1 MAQVRRSVSAWLFA
15 ALLAPLVLIGVL
27 LGAFS
32 SADTATERIPVALV
46 NNDEIIVEEDEDG
59 EETFFLASRPLVLEL
74 VGGDDIT
81 LDWVIT
87 DSERAA
93 EMLERGEVYAI
104 FEIPEDFSEKVQTL
118 DTIEPEQATFII
130 RTNPARSYLTG
141 IVAEQIGAQVAAA
154 LNEEFGKA
162 ILDGLFTVIVDLGD
176 AFTEAADASRE
187 ISDGVQE
194 LSDGVSELS
203 DGVRE
208 LRNGTRDLADGYAE
222 FDDGLKQYVDGVGQ
236 LADGLSEFERETRD
250 LPQLTDGVRAYTG
263 GVSQFAAGLQDQ
275 VTTLNASIPLL
286 EQQVA
291 DKQAAVDNDPGNT
304 AAQQELQEATT
315 QLLQASVT
323 RGVLQGLLGD
333 DRFQALVAA
342 GPTLTASVDDAV
354 TGIRN
359 GLVDSRDGSNE
370 LASANQE
377 LLDGSDEIRSGTS
390 ELASGVRELDDG
402 VRELDDGVAEL
413 ADGVQEF
420 ADALTEGA
428 EEIAAEAPGEVADA
442 TLAALVSPVNSSN
455 DSGQL
460 DSGVNDNL
468 TAVIIPLGLWLSSL
482 LLIVALPAPS
492 LRSLGSTV
500 SSTRLVIRQL
510 GPTLVMSATQAAVAL
525 TLVHTLGG
533 VSLSTLGWTL
543 PLVFAGA
550 LAFVA
555 LHFLVWAWR
564 PKAVVPMSLALL
576 VLQIATFGV
585 LLPAQILPEIYQTVV
600 GWGPI
605 SWLAD
610 ALLGAASG
618 DTPGRMAGVLIGLLL
633 TAAASLL
640 LSRALF
646 GSRRHKMVKDY
657 YLTGSVN

>member
-1 MAQVRRSVSAWLFA
+1 MASARNSVTVWLFA
-15 ALLAPLVLIGVL
+15 ALLAPLLLIGVL

-32 SADTATERIPVALV
+32 NADTATERIPVALV
-46 NNDEIIVEEDEDG
+46 NNDEIIIEEDEDG

-93 EMLERGEVYAI
+93 EMLDSGEVYAI
-104 FEIPEDFSEKVQTL
+104 FEIPEDFSKKVQTL
-118 DTIEPEQATFII
+118 ETTEPEQATFII

-141 IVAEQIGAQVAAA
+141 VVAEQIGVQVAAA

-194 LSDGVSELS
+194 LSEGVSELS

-208 LRNGTRDLADGYAE
+208 LRDGTRDLASGYTE

-236 LADGLSEFERETRD
+236 LADGLSEFERGTRD
-250 LPQLTDGVRAYTG
+250 LPQLTDGVEGYTSG
-263 GVSQFAAGLQDQ
+263 TGLLILGLQLLSDPTSPQ
-275 VTTLNASIPLL
+275 AAPLL
-286 EQQVA
+286 AALEA
-291 DKQAAVDNDPGNT
+291 DGFPDAKDGLPG
-304 AAQQELQEATT
+304 ATT
-315 QLLQASVT
+315 FV
-323 RGVLQGLLGD
+323 
-333 DRFQALVAA
+333 
-342 GPTLTASVDDAV
+342 DAV
-354 TGIRN
+354 IAVILLSQQQTPPEGGFIKQLEEGGPVLTSEVDRAVTDLRKGI
-359 GLVDSRDGSNE
+359 VDTRDGSRE
-370 LASANQE
+370 LASANKD
-377 LLDGSDEIRSGTS
+377 LLDGSAEIRSGTS
-390 ELASGVRELDDG
+390 DLASGVRELNDG
-402 VRELDDGVAEL
+402 VRELDEGVAEL
-413 ADGVQEF
+413 ADGVEEF
-420 ADALTEGA
+420 ADALTDGA

-442 TLAALVSPVNSSN
+442 TLATLVSPVSSSN
-455 DSGQL
+455 DSGPL

-468 TAVIIPLGLWLSSL
+468 TAVIIPLGLWISSL
-482 LLIVALPAPS
+482 LLIVALPSPS
-492 LRSLGSTV
+492 LRALGSTV
-500 SSTRLVIRQL
+500 SSTRLVLRQL

-525 TLVHTLGG
+525 ALVHTLGG
-533 VSLSTLGWTL
+533 VSLSALGWTL

-550 LAFVA
+550 FAFVA

-564 PKAVVPMSLALL
+564 PGAVVPVSLGAL

-585 LLPAQILPEIYQTVV
+585 LLPAQILPEIYQTIA
-600 GWGPI
+600 GFGPI

-618 DTPGRMAGVLIGLLL
+618 DAAGRMAVPLLGLLL
-633 TAAASLL
+633 TAVVSLL
-640 LSRALF
+640 VSRALF
-646 GSRRHKMVKDY
+646 GSRRHKLVKDY
-657 YLTGSVN
+657 YLTGSLV

>member
-1 MAQVRRSVSAWLFA
+1 MVQARNSASVWVFA
-15 ALLAPLVLIGVL
+15 ALLAPLLLIGVL

-32 SADTATERIPVALV
+32 NADTASERIPVALV
-46 NNDEIIVEEDEDG
+46 NNDEIIIEEDEDG

-93 EMLERGEVYAI
+93 EMLESGEVYAI
-104 FEIPEDFSEKVQTL
+104 FEIPEDFSKKVQTL
-118 DTIEPEQATFII
+118 ETSEPEQATFII

-141 IVAEQIGAQVAAA
+141 VVAEQIGVQVAAA

-194 LSDGVSELS
+194 LSDGVGELT
-203 DGVRE
+203 DGVRD
-208 LRNGTRDLADGYAE
+208 LRDGTRDLADGYAE

-236 LADGLSEFERETRD
+236 LADGLSEFERETRN
-250 LPQLTDGVRAYTG
+250 L
-263 GVSQFAAGLQDQ
+263 
-275 VTTLNASIPLL
+275 PLL
-286 EQQVA
+286 TE
-291 DKQAAVDNDPGNT
+291 GIGGY
-304 AAQQELQEATT
+304 
-315 QLLQASVT
+315 T
-323 RGVLQGLLGD
+323 RGVSDIFTNPLFRGLLAANGID
-333 DRFQALVAA
+333 LDTQPEDPEDLVNQINLLVNS
-342 GPTLTASVDDAV
+342 GPRLATETEKSVNLLRL
-354 TGIRN
+354 GIQSVQE
-359 GLVDSRDGSNE
+359 GAEE

-377 LLDGSDEIRSGTS
+377 LLDGSAELRSGTS
-390 ELASGVRELDDG
+390 ELASGVTDLNDG

-413 ADGVQEF
+413 ADGVEEF

-428 EEIAAEAPGEVADA
+428 EELAAESPGEVADA
-442 TLAALVSPVNSSN
+442 TLTNLVSPVISEN
-455 DSGQL
+455 DSGRL
-460 DSGVNDNL
+460 SSGANDNL

-482 LLIVALPAPS
+482 LLIVSLPAPQ

-500 SSTRLVIRQL
+500 SSTRLVLRQL

-525 TLVHTLGG
+525 ALVHTLGG
-533 VSLSTLGWTL
+533 VSLSALGWSL

-550 LAFVA
+550 FAFVS

-564 PKAVVPMSLALL
+564 PRAVVPVSLAAL

-585 LLPAQILPEIYQTVV
+585 LLPAQILPDIYQVV
-600 GWGPI
+600 AGWGPI

-610 ALLGAASG
+610 SLLGAASG
-618 DTPGRMAGVLIGLLL
+618 DAPRRMAGVLIGLLL
-633 TAAASLL
+633 TAVISLL
-640 LSRALF
+640 ISRALF
-646 GSRRHKMVKDY
+646 GSRRHKMVKEY
-657 YLTGSVN
+657 YLTGSAN